1 MAAAVNADHFKKLL
15 CDIFLSHVP
24 EIDRYQFYDTE
35 NFCKATIGTTFT
47 VCARLW
53 GLLELHHNIREIF
66 VQPKHILWA
75 LCSLKVYASQ
85 YVLASLLHVDR
96 KSLMRWTWI
105 VVENIHWLH
114 GEVVS
119 SHLFCPLP
127 VLTPSNLDY
136 NEGTL

>member
-1 MAAAVNADHFKKLL
+1 VDRDEAPLEERWDG
-15 CDIFLSHVP
+15 IGLS
-24 EIDRYQFYDTE
+24 RNLY
-35 NFCKATIGTTFT
+35 TIGTTFT

-53 GLLELHHNIREIF
+53 GLLELHGNIREIF

-75 LCSLKVYASQ
+75 LCFLKVYASQ

-96 KSLMRWTWI
+96 KTLMRWTWI

-119 SHLFCPLP
+119 SHVIFAVSILSSPC
-127 VLTPSNLDY
+127 SHS
-136 NEGTL
+136 